1 MSSQTQGFR
10 LSPQQRRIWVS
21 QPDGA
26 ALRCQCAV
34 LLEGGLE
41 IDALRGALDGVVA
54 AHEILR
60 TSFVRA
66 PGMKLPVQVVGESGA
81 YAWRHEDLSA
91 RAGEPLDALADEL
104 LRQER
109 GEPFDAAHGPCLR
122 AASFTLSTERH
133 MLLLTL
139 PALCADA
146 RTLHNLVRAVGDAYA
161 ASTASSASAASTA
174 NDDAR
179 AEVVQYV
186 ELAEWQN
193 ELLEDEQA
201 AGRRFRQM
209 QGGAEASA
217 PTLPGENRVGG
228 AKGSTPAPVNVFTP
242 ASVAVKVSP
251 EVGAKLERAAGRP
264 GSSHAAFLLA
274 CWSAFLFRLSGSRQF
289 VVGTVF
295 DGRKFEEMRDA
306 LGPLAKRL
314 PVGVRVEPDARLA
327 DVARA
332 VGRELADAEDRQEYF
347 DWGAREETGGALA
360 DATARAV
367 GFAFEER
374 PARVSASG
382 VNFSIVRQSVCF
394 DPCRIELLCARRDDN
409 LAVELF
415 YDANAFDAA
424 HARLLATQFA
434 TLLASAGERPEA
446 TVAELNLLSA
456 GERKRL
462 LVEWNA
468 TRADYASGSSVHRLF
483 EEQAAR
489 TPDADAIVAG
499 DARLSYAAL
508 NGRANRLARHLQ
520 KLGVGPEVPVG
531 LFVER
536 TPEMVVALLAVLKA
550 GGAYVPL
557 DPSYPPQRL
566 SFMLEDARIR
576 FVVSQE
582 KLADALPPHGARVVR
597 LDTDAEAFADESAE
611 NVAAEVSG
619 ENLAYIIYT
628 SGSTGQPKGAAIPH
642 RGLVNYLDWC
652 RRAYDVEGGEGA
664 PVHSPLGFDLTVT
677 SLFAPLLSGRRVVL
691 VPEESGV
698 EGLGEALRASG
709 GFSLV
714 KITPPHLEVLNY
726 LLPAA
731 EAAGRTGALVIG
743 GEALK
748 AEALGFWRKH
758 APETRLINEYGPTET
773 VVGCCVYEVAPG
785 ELLGGIVPIGR
796 PIANTRLYVLDAR
809 FEPVATGV
817 AGELYIGGDGLARG
831 YLNRPDLTAERFLP
845 DPFGVEAG
853 ARIYRSGDLARY
865 APDGN
870 LEFLGRV
877 DQQVKVR
884 GFRIELGEIE
894 AALSAHAG
902 VREAAVIVRED
913 TPDEKRL
920 TAYVVAES
928 GDATTAADLRA
939 HLAERL
945 PEYMIPMAFVMLER
959 LPLTTNGKVDRRR
972 LPEPDHARPELE
984 RAFVAP
990 RNETEEAL
998 AKIWAEVLGVERVGV
1013 NDNFFELGGH
1023 SLLAT
1028 QVVSRVRNTL
1038 KVDLPLR
1045 SLFFEA
1051 PTVALLA
1058 QMVEQRRA
1066 GGEHVEPTEIKAL
1079 PRAEEAD
1086 LEQMLSRIDQLS
1098 DEEVAALLQNKRLG
1112 RGV

>member
-1 MSSQTQGFR
+1 
-10 LSPQQRRIWVS
+10 
-21 QPDGA
+21 
-26 ALRCQCAV
+26 
-34 LLEGGLE
+34 
-41 IDALRGALDGVVA
+41 
-54 AHEILR
+54 
-60 TSFVRA
+60 
-66 PGMKLPVQVVGESGA
+66 
-81 YAWRHEDLSA
+81 
-91 RAGEPLDALADEL
+91 
-104 LRQER
+104 
-109 GEPFDAAHGPCLR
+109 
-122 AASFTLSTERH
+122 
-133 MLLLTL
+133 
-139 PALCADA
+139 
-146 RTLHNLVRAVGDAYA
+146 
-161 ASTASSASAASTA
+161 
-174 NDDAR
+174 
-179 AEVVQYV
+179 
-186 ELAEWQN
+186 
-193 ELLEDEQA
+193 
-201 AGRRFRQM
+201 
-209 QGGAEASA
+209 
-217 PTLPGENRVGG
+217 
-228 AKGSTPAPVNVFTP
+228 
-242 ASVAVKVSP
+242 
-251 EVGAKLERAAGRP
+251 
-264 GSSHAAFLLA
+264 
-274 CWSAFLFRLSGSRQF
+274 
-289 VVGTVF
+289 
-295 DGRKFEEMRDA
+295 
-306 LGPLAKRL
+306 
-314 PVGVRVEPDARLA
+314 
-327 DVARA
+327 
-332 VGRELADAEDRQEYF
+332 
-347 DWGAREETGGALA
+347 
-360 DATARAV
+360 
-367 GFAFEER
+367 
-374 PARVSASG
+374 
-382 VNFSIVRQSVCF
+382 
-394 DPCRIELLCARRDDN
+394 
-409 LAVELF
+409 
-415 YDANAFDAA
+415 
-424 HARLLATQFA
+424 
-434 TLLASAGERPEA
+434 
-446 TVAELNLLSA
+446 
-456 GERKRL
+456 
-462 LVEWNA
+462 
-468 TRADYASGSSVHRLF
+468 
-483 EEQAAR
+483 
-489 TPDADAIVAG
+489 
-499 DARLSYAAL
+499 
-508 NGRANRLARHLQ
+508 
-520 KLGVGPEVPVG
+520 
-531 LFVER
+531 
-536 TPEMVVALLAVLKA
+536 
-550 GGAYVPL
+550 
-557 DPSYPPQRL
+557 
-566 SFMLEDARIR
+566 MLEDARIR

-582 KLADALPPHGARVVR
+582 KLAGALPPHGARVVR
-597 LDTDAEAFADESAE
+597 LDADAEAFADESAL

-642 RGLVNYLDWC
+642 GGLVNYLDWC
-652 RRAYDVEGGEGA
+652 RRAYDVKGGEGA

-773 VVGCCVYEVAPG
+773 VVGCCVYEVEPG
-785 ELLGGIVPIGR
+785 EVIGGIVPIGR

-809 FEPVATGV
+809 FEPVPTGV
-817 AGELYIGGDGLARG
+817 AGELYIGGSGLARG

-845 DPFGVEAG
+845 DPFGDVAG
-853 ARIYRSGDLARY
+853 ARLYRSGDLARY

-870 LEFLGRV
+870 LEFIGRV

-920 TAYVVAES
+920 TAYVVAEP
-928 GDATTAADLRA
+928 GDATTAADLRT

-945 PEYMIPMAFVMLER
+945 PEYMIPSAFVMLER
-959 LPLTTNGKVDRRR
+959 LPLTSNGKVDRRR

-998 AKIWAEVLGVERVGV
+998 TKIWSEVLGVERVGV

-1066 GGEHVEPTEIKAL
+1066 GGEHVKPTEIKAR
-1079 PRAEEAD
+1079 PRGEEAD